1 MLAAPGSRPDGLPHA
16 SSWGTLTPLRGHS
29 PSSRGALS
37 RLGTMARSANESRA
51 TCCRPA
57 GAQASGAGTHG
68 RREPEDD
75 GLPCDSSDQ
84 TRLRPGSPACGL
96 LGASAIILGF
106 QEFYVFTE
114 NTSKSKTAVC
124 PPSCLTEAGNVSAGE
139 GLATAGPASHP
150 STLPRG
156 RRSHP
161 RPARRR
167 LRTFRR
173 NPPRSTEAACVL
185 AGSCGSHGEPHSRFP
200 GTEQRPP
207 GQTRKPRGSSG
218 ASYGAAVVP

>member
-1 MLAAPGSRPDGLPHA
+1 MAFPTPRPGAPSHPSEAILLPAEGPFLGLARWHVRPTSHA
-16 SSWGTLTPLRGHS
+16 L
-29 PSSRGALS
+29 
-37 RLGTMARSANESRA
+37 RA
-51 TCCRPA
+51 TVQRVLRLQGLGPMDA
-57 GAQASGAGTHG
+57 ASPRMTG
-68 RREPEDD
+68 P
-75 GLPCDSSDQ
+75 PCDSSDR

-96 LGASAIILGF
+96 LGASAVILGF

-124 PPSCLTEAGNVSAGE
+124 PPSYLTEAGNVSAGE

-156 RRSHP
+156 RRSRP
-161 RPARRR
+161 RPARCR

-218 ASYGAAVVP
+218 ASCGAAVVP